1 MLPVII
7 NNSDLPVQTIGR
19 AVETCL
25 DPIWKFFLTF
35 IVRIASNLDNEIT
48 KTLYKKRKEKKE
60 SIIMLVNV

>member
-7 NNSDLPVQTIGR
+7 NNSDSKW
-19 AVETCL
+19 VETCL